1 MSTMRENKKRVNIYL
16 PMDLYSRCTQLDQSL
31 TELIAEGLELVLN
44 QDEMKNEAKIKD
56 LQEHTKIRDKSE
68 IRDNQIETI
77 KPEINQEMKELHQ
90 EIVTN
95 LKENIKE
102 LYKQLQTK
110 DEQIKNL
117 NETLQN
123 QVLNIH
129 TLANTK
135 LLPPAKKWYEFWK

>member
-1 MSTMRENKKRVNIYL
+1 MRDNQKRVNIYL

-31 TELIAEGLELVLN
+31 TELIIEGLELVLR
-44 QDEMKNEAKIKD
+44 QDEIKNETKIND
-56 LQEHTKIRDKSE
+56 LQEHTKIKDKSE
-68 IRDNQIETI
+68 IIETI

-90 EIVTN
+90 EIVNN

-135 LLPPAKKWYEFWK
+135 LLPPAKKWYEFWKY

>member
-1 MSTMRENKKRVNIYL
+1 MSTMRDNQKRVNIYL

-31 TELIAEGLELVLN
+31 TELIIEGLELVLR
-44 QDEMKNEAKIKD
+44 QDEIKNETKIND
-56 LQEHTKIRDKSE
+56 LQEHTKIKDKSE
-68 IRDNQIETI
+68 IIETI

-90 EIVTN
+90 EIVNN

>member
-1 MSTMRENKKRVNIYL
+1 MRENQKRVNIYL
-16 PMDLYSRCTQLDQSL
+16 PMDLYSRCTQSDQSL
-31 TELIAEGLELVLN
+31 TELIIEGLELVLN
-44 QDEMKNEAKIKD
+44 QGEIKNEAKIND
-56 LQEHTKIRDKSE
+56 LKEHTKIKDKSE
-68 IRDNQIETI
+68 IIETI

-90 EIVTN
+90 EIVNN
-95 LKENIKE
+95 LKENLKE